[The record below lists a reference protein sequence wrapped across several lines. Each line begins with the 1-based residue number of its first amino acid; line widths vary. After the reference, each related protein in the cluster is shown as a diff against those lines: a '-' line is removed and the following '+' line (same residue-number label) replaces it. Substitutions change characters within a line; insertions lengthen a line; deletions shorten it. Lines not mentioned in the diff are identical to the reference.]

1 MKETEVP
8 LSITGRDRITIRLR
22 PGIWQNFLM
31 TIKLL
36 GFGVSQATEM
46 ALLDFLKKQE
56 KQGEKREKQQ

>member
-1 MKETEVP
+1 
-8 LSITGRDRITIRLR
+8 
-22 PGIWQNFLM
+22 M